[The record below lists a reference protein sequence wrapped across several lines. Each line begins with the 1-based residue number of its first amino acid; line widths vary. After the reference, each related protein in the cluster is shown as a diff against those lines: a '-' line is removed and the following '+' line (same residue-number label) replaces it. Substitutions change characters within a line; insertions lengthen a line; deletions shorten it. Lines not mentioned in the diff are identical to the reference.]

1 MEEKNQKK
9 LEWKLDESLL
19 RPGMRVAVAVS
30 GGADSVALTVAL
42 AERVPALGIA
52 LQAVHVNHKLRGAE
66 SDDDEAFV
74 QELASRLGLELRVQR
89 VDTEAERDGDGIE
102 ETARRLR
109 YAWWDELLA
118 THVVDAIATAHT
130 LDDQAET
137 VLGKLLR
144 GAWTEGLAGIFPV
157 LERPQGRIIRPM
169 LAVRRTQVEA
179 WLRSRGLIWREDSS
193 NQQTVF
199 TRNRIRHELLP
210 ELEQWNPQLKSHL
223 AQMATLARDEEA
235 YWAAEM
241 ERLSTLLV
249 MQGNPVRG
257 GGRAAGQTVAL
268 DVVRLRGL
276 PVAVQR
282 RLLRQAAER
291 AGTTA
296 NFEATEALRRLA
308 IEGRAGEKRTLSE
321 GLLAERTARELRLS
335 QGAAEQAAPQ
345 PVRFPVP
352 GVTEALGWQFCIEGC
367 EPGEAVLRP
376 WRAGDR
382 VRLRHSSGPKKV
394 KEVLERMKITG
405 SDRLNWLVLEWNSQ
419 ILWMQ
424 GVEVDSA
431 VKVLAKRIPGPTPLS

>member
-1 MEEKNQKK
+1 MERKNQTDPEMK
-9 LEWKLDESLL
+9 LNQNLL
-19 RPGMRVAVAVS
+19 RPGMRLAVAIS
-30 GGADSVALTVAL
+30 GGADSVALTAAL
-42 AERVPALGIA
+42 AERAPTLGIA

-74 QELASRLGLELRVQR
+74 RQLTARLGLELLVQR
-89 VDTEAERDGDGIE
+89 VDTEAARDGDGIE

-157 LERPQGRIIRPM
+157 LQRPQGRIVRPM
-169 LAVRRTQVEA
+169 LAVRRTEVEA
-179 WLRSRGLIWREDSS
+179 WLHARGLTWREDSS
-193 NQQTVF
+193 NRETVF

-210 ELEQWNPQLKSHL
+210 ELEQWNPQIKSHL

-241 ERLSTLLV
+241 ERLSALLV

-268 DVVRLRGL
+268 DVVRLAGL
-276 PVAVQR
+276 PVPVQR
-282 RLLRQAAER
+282 RLLRHAAER
-291 AGTTA
+291 AGATA
-296 NFEATEALRRLA
+296 NFEATEGLRTLA
-308 IEGRAGEKRTLSE
+308 IEGRAGEKRTLPE
-321 GLLAERTARELRLS
+321 GLMAERTARELRLS
-335 QGAAEQAAPQ
+335 QGAAEQTALQ

-352 GVTEALGWQFCIEGC
+352 GVAEALGWRWSVEGC
-367 EPGEAVLRP
+367 QPGEAVLRP

-394 KEVLERMKITG
+394 KEVLERMKVSG
-405 SDRLNWLVLEWNSQ
+405 PERQNWLVLESNGQ

-424 GVEVDSA
+424 GVEVDSV
-431 VKVLAKRIPGPTPLS
+431 VKVVAKRISRPTPLS